1 MEIKI
6 RHIHSEDY
14 VAVHQIFSSAHVIEG
29 TMRLPYQPLEYTQ
42 KRLAQSDEVIKLAAC
57 VDDEVVGYAELITYP
72 QAPRH
77 RHAGEIN
84 MIVVHAEWQGK
95 GVGRALMQAMIDLAD
110 NWLNLNRL
118 SLSVWA
124 SNERAMCLYQKCGFA
139 VEGVMK
145 NFVFSH
151 GTYTD
156 ACLMARVNCS

>member
-6 RHIHSEDY
+6 RHIQSEDY
-14 VAVHQIFSSAHVIEG
+14 AAVHQIFSSAHVING

-42 KRLAQSDEVIKLAAC
+42 KRLGQSDEVIKLAAC
-57 VDDEVVGYAELITYP
+57 VDDEVVGYAELITHP
-72 QAPRH
+72 HAPRH

-84 MIVVHAEWQGK
+84 MIVVHAGWQGK

-110 NWLNLNRL
+110 NWLQLNRL

-124 SNERAMCLYQKCGFA
+124 SNETAICLYQKCGFV

-145 NFVFSH
+145 NFVFSY
-151 GTYTD
+151 GKYTD
-156 ACLMARVNCS
+156 ACLMARIKCS